1 MSCNLKFLYNKFF
14 RITKKLLPT
23 HFLIIGFFLIE
34 FIGSVLLWLPISSHN
49 FKSVGI
55 VDAFFTATS
64 ALCVTGLTVKNTL
77 LQWSLFGKIVIMLLI
92 EIGGLGFMTI
102 ITVFFIFAGKKITL
116 KERLIIQE
124 SLNQLNYTG
133 IVALVKRIFNWVIII
148 QGIGALVLS
157 IRFMFEPNINFFKA
171 IFMGIFHSISSYCN
185 AGFDIIGEKSMAP
198 YVKDFTIN
206 FTVMTLITLGAIG
219 YTVMADIIYVFRD
232 LAYKKLSFSKKF
244 SRLKLHSKLA
254 IISTVILSL
263 LGAFIILIF
272 EFNNTKT
279 LGQLNFFDKIM
290 ASLFQSI
297 SSRTTGFDTIDEIDL
312 HQNSKIITLILMF
325 IGGSPG
331 GTAGGVKT
339 VTVAILI
346 LSVICAIKG
355 SNKIEA
361 FKRTISFYTLQRALA
376 IIFFNFSAVIL
387 STLIISELNPNIDFI
402 DVLFETT
409 SAVGTVGLSL
419 GLVANFSVLCKLII
433 CFDMIIGKLGPVS
446 IAVALL
452 LRHRNA
458 AENLINYPKEKV
470 IVG

>member
-157 IRFMFEPNINFFKA
+157 IIHNR
-171 IFMGIFHSISSYCN
+171 
-185 AGFDIIGEKSMAP
+185 
-198 YVKDFTIN
+198 
-206 FTVMTLITLGAIG
+206 
-219 YTVMADIIYVFRD
+219 
-232 LAYKKLSFSKKF
+232 
-244 SRLKLHSKLA
+244 
-254 IISTVILSL
+254 
-263 LGAFIILIF
+263 
-272 EFNNTKT
+272 
-279 LGQLNFFDKIM
+279 
-290 ASLFQSI
+290 
-297 SSRTTGFDTIDEIDL
+297 
-312 HQNSKIITLILMF
+312 
-325 IGGSPG
+325 
-331 GTAGGVKT
+331 
-339 VTVAILI
+339 
-346 LSVICAIKG
+346 
-355 SNKIEA
+355 
-361 FKRTISFYTLQRALA
+361 KR
-376 IIFFNFSAVIL
+376 
-387 STLIISELNPNIDFI
+387 
-402 DVLFETT
+402 
-409 SAVGTVGLSL
+409 
-419 GLVANFSVLCKLII
+419 SVLLHCYGFERYKYI
-433 CFDMIIGKLGPVS
+433 K
-446 IAVALL
+446 
-452 LRHRNA
+452 
-458 AENLINYPKEKV
+458 K
-470 IVG
+470 